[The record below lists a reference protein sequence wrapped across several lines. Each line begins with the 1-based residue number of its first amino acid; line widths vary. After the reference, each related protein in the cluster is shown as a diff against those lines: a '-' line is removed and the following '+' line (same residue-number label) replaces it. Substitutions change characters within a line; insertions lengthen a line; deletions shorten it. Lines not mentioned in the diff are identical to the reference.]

1 MAKLDLSQLKTMVEQ
16 AADLTAEAR
25 LRSERD
31 RDYYDGHQWTAE
43 ELEALKKR
51 KQPPNVDNLIVRKVD
66 AMVGIEQRGRT
77 DPKAYPRNPG
87 DEDAADVA
95 TKALVFVDD
104 NTRFDVKKSAAFEN
118 LLIEGYGG
126 CEVIVEQVMTRR
138 GPRMEVAINRLRW
151 EEIFFD
157 PHSREKDF
165 SDASYVGTQKW
176 MNLDSALELYEGVY
190 QGDDDLE
197 DMLSA
202 SMSSVTDGE
211 TYDDRPLS
219 QQTMR
224 WGDKRQK
231 RVRVAQTY
239 YKRKG
244 IWYLAI
250 YCGGG
255 LIYNEVSPYQDE
267 QGKPCNPIILMTAY
281 IDRDNNR
288 YGLVRSLVP
297 LQDAINKRESKLLHQ
312 LNSRQTMGIKG
323 AVSVTAMKAAMSRAD
338 GHIEIDPSIMDA
350 AREMGMQPFTVMQNQ
365 DQTVGQFQLLQQNRA
380 SIDNIGPNP
389 ALVGQAQAG
398 ASGRAIQAQ
407 QQAGLAELAPIYDSL
422 RDWTV
427 RVYRAIWERIRQFW
441 TEERWIRVT
450 DETKAVEF
458 IGLNVQ
464 PRAEVIDN
472 FTGERMQIPAGPVQ
486 NNPAEMDLDIIIE
499 DAPDYVSLRHEAF
512 EQLSVMA
519 DRGVPIPP
527 EMVIEASSLHNK
539 ADLLERLKERTEQER
554 QTQTQMLEM
563 QQQLQQFQQQLE
575 AMTAQAKAQ
584 RDTAAAAKDAA
595 EADKIR
601 AETQGEAADTAKTV
615 VETQRLAMGF

>member
-1 MAKLDLSQLKTMVEQ
+1 MAKLDLNQLKTMVEQ

-31 RDYYDGHQWTAE
+31 RDYYDGHQWTGE

-51 KQPPNVDNLIVRKVD
+51 KQPPTVINRIQRKID

-87 DEDAADVA
+87 DEEAADVA

-118 LLIEGYGG
+118 MLVEGYGG
-126 CEVIVEQVMTRR
+126 CEVIVEQVMTRT
-138 GPRMEVAINRLRW
+138 GPRMEIAINRLRW

-176 MNLDSALELYEGVY
+176 MSLDSALELYEGVY

-244 IWYLAI
+244 VWYLAI

-255 LIYNEVSPYQDE
+255 MIYNEVSPYLDE

-281 IDRDNNR
+281 IDRDNCR
-288 YGLVRSLVP
+288 YGLARTMISQ
-297 LQDAINKRESKLLHQ
+297 QDEINKRRSKLLHQ
-312 LNSRQTMGIKG
+312 LNSRQTMGVKG
-323 AVSVTAMKAAMSRAD
+323 AVSVTAMKAAMARAD
-338 GHIEIDPSIMDA
+338 GHVEVDPSIMDA
-350 AREMGMQPFTVMQNQ
+350 AREMGMRPFEVIQNGDQVM
-365 DQTVGQFQLLQQNRA
+365 GQFQLLQE
-380 SIDNIGPNP
+380 SKSEIDLVGPNP
-389 ALVGQAQAG
+389 SLVGQTTSG

-422 RDWTV
+422 RDWTI
-427 RVYRAIWERIRQFW
+427 RVYRAIWERIKQFW

-464 PRAEVIDN
+464 PRAEVVDN
-472 FTGERMQIPAGPVQ
+472 FTGEVMQIPAGPVQ

-512 EQLSVMA
+512 EQLSEMA
-519 DRGVPIPP
+519 QRGIQIPP
-527 EMVIEASSLHNK
+527 EMIIEASSLHNK
-539 ADLLERLKERTEQER
+539 ADLLDRLKEQQEAAA
-554 QTQTQMLEM
+554 QG
-563 QQQLQQFQQQLE
+563 QQQAMQMQEQMMQMQAQLE
-575 AMTAQAKAQ
+575 AMAMQAKAEK
-584 RDTAAAAKDAA
+584 DMAGAAKDAA
-595 EADKIR
+595 DAEKIR
-601 AETQGEAADTAKTV
+601 AETQGELADTAKTV

>member
-1 MAKLDLSQLKTMVEQ
+1 MAKLDLNQLKTMVEQ

-31 RDYYDGHQWTAE
+31 RDYYDGHQWTGE

-51 KQPPNVDNLIVRKVD
+51 KQPPTVINRIQRKID

-87 DEDAADVA
+87 DEEAADVA

-118 LLIEGYGG
+118 MLVEGYGG
-126 CEVIVEQVMTRR
+126 CEVIVEQVMTRT
-138 GPRMEVAINRLRW
+138 GPRMEIAINRLRW

-176 MNLDSALELYEGVY
+176 MSLDSALELYEGVY

-244 IWYLAI
+244 VWYLAI

-255 LIYNEVSPYQDE
+255 MIYNEVSPYLDE
-267 QGKPCNPIILMTAY
+267 QESPAI
-281 IDRDNNR
+281 
-288 YGLVRSLVP
+288 RS
-297 LQDAINKRESKLLHQ
+297 
-312 LNSRQTMGIKG
+312 
-323 AVSVTAMKAAMSRAD
+323 
-338 GHIEIDPSIMDA
+338 
-350 AREMGMQPFTVMQNQ
+350 F
-365 DQTVGQFQLLQQNRA
+365 
-380 SIDNIGPNP
+380 
-389 ALVGQAQAG
+389 
-398 ASGRAIQAQ
+398 
-407 QQAGLAELAPIYDSL
+407 
-422 RDWTV
+422 
-427 RVYRAIWERIRQFW
+427 
-441 TEERWIRVT
+441 
-450 DETKAVEF
+450 
-458 IGLNVQ
+458 
-464 PRAEVIDN
+464 
-472 FTGERMQIPAGPVQ
+472 
-486 NNPAEMDLDIIIE
+486 
-499 DAPDYVSLRHEAF
+499 
-512 EQLSVMA
+512 
-519 DRGVPIPP
+519 
-527 EMVIEASSLHNK
+527 
-539 ADLLERLKERTEQER
+539 
-554 QTQTQMLEM
+554 
-563 QQQLQQFQQQLE
+563 
-575 AMTAQAKAQ
+575 
-584 RDTAAAAKDAA
+584 
-595 EADKIR
+595 
-601 AETQGEAADTAKTV
+601 
-615 VETQRLAMGF
+615 